1 MLVVSRFVEETCVI
15 KLDTLIPLIEKD
27 PATLAAI
34 LSQDIKVL
42 VCGIIEKRKVRLGFD
57 APKEI
62 GVYRTE
68 LLKSME
74 ASR

>member
-57 APKEI
+57 AP
-62 GVYRTE
+62 
-68 LLKSME
+68 
-74 ASR
+74 